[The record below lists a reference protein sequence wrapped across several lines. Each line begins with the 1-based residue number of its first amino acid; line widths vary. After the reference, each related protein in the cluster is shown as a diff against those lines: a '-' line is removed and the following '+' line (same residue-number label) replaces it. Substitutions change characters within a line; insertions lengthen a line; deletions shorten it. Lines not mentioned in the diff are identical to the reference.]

1 MTDIHGDTVARRI
14 RLSDIAA
21 QAGVSTA
28 TVSRVL
34 NGKDSVA
41 PETRQAVIAAL
52 DLLGYERPE
61 KLRERNGG
69 LIGIIVPELTNPVFP
84 LFTQHIAASMSLQGY
99 TPLLGTQMA
108 GGATE
113 DSYVEAM
120 IDHQVSGFVFI
131 SGLHADSTANIE
143 RYERIADRN
152 IPYVTINGAH
162 PALPNPD
169 FSTDDVSAVRQ
180 AIRHLVGLGHR
191 KIGLASGPIRFIP
204 SRNKTETY
212 LETMRHALPKEKPRL
227 VHTLYTVAG
236 GQSAAAQ
243 LISAGCTA
251 IVCGSDPMAF
261 GVIRHCKAMGLSVP
275 NDISVVGFDDSP
287 IAGFAD
293 PPLTTLR
300 QPVKTMAESAVSTLL
315 GMIGGA
321 PTDVGKMK
329 FEPEL
334 VVRESTA
341 TCR

>member
-1 MTDIHGDTVARRI
+1 MARKI

-69 LIGIIVPELTNPVFP
+69 QIGIIVPELTNPIFP
-84 LFTQHIAASMSLQGY
+84 LFTQYIASSMTLQGF

-120 IDHQVSGFVFI
+120 IEQQVSGFVFI
-131 SGLHADSTANIE
+131 SGLHADSTASIG
-143 RYERIADRN
+143 RYERIAERN

-162 PALPNPD
+162 PSLPNPD

-180 AIRHLVGLGHR
+180 AIRHLIALGHR
-191 KIGLASGPIRFIP
+191 KIGLASGPLRFIP
-204 SRNKTETY
+204 SREKTETY
-212 LETMRHALPKEKPRL
+212 LDVMRHMLPQEKPRL

-243 LISAGCTA
+243 LIAAGCTA
-251 IVCGSDPMAF
+251 IICGSDLMAL
-261 GVIRHCKAMGLSVP
+261 GAVRHCRAVGLSVP
-275 NDISVVGFDDSP
+275 HDVSIVGFDDSP
-287 IAGFAD
+287 ISGYAD

-315 GMIGGA
+315 AMIGG
-321 PTDVGKMK
+321 TSSDVGKMK

-334 VVRESTA
+334 IVRESTA
-341 TCR
+341 IRR